1 MATTKT
7 GNFLPAV
14 FQSDANKKFLNATL
28 DQLVT
33 EPNLKPVNGYI
44 GRKFG
49 PGQKS
54 IEYFVKEPT
63 ADRADYQLEPSIVV
77 KNSTNS
83 EVEFNVTYPEVLQ
96 QISYYGGK
104 VNNHDRLWSSEYY
117 SYNPH
122 INYDAFINYS
132 QYYWLPNGPDAVDVF
147 AGTADL
153 QKTYYIY
160 PNNNTNVY
168 NISGY
173 NTISNPEIILA
184 RGGTYQ
190 FIVNQYTKP
199 FYIQTDPGTSGVQ
212 SAHSNFS
219 SRQILGVSNN
229 GDDVGTVTFN
239 VPLRTAQDF
248 YVNMPLV
255 QNVDLVTTLMYSQI
269 QGQSLATFNST
280 HNGIDGQTY
289 LNGKYLIFG
298 VQYTDTASWT
308 VGSTVPANQRY
319 GIWQISTTGGI
330 INLSY
335 VTSIPVN
342 NKVVITTGVV
352 YASTT
357 WYTDSTNVL
366 IQAPIITANLD
377 TLYYQDGS
385 NPGQYGIIKLVD
397 PSNNVINIDTEILGK
412 QNYISPNGVTFTN
425 GLKVKF
431 DTSVLPV
438 DYQDKEWYVEGVG
451 SEQGISLTSVDSL
464 AISYPGYT
472 TNYNPTTWFANAN
485 TSEAPVYAKLNT
497 AKDQLS
503 ISTTDIPDGTN
514 ILVGTFPNLD
524 NPNYVVAQDITL
536 NYPYRAGQNT
546 QGTHVSNILESG
558 IIGVTLPGIV
568 IYGASNDWYVPGT
581 GGTNWHYDANQV
593 LINGEDQYGGSPDE
607 NGIYHYRDSTFITAN
622 AWGNFGYFTSNLNG
636 YLSTDNSGHS
646 KLIGWA
652 ADGYPIYGPFGY
664 ANPTNAQSGAIRM
677 TSSYVANSN
686 GYGRPIKQTVTV
698 SANAASTNIITVSS
712 TFGLNPGMRITNN
725 TAGLTNGDVWILNCG
740 LHSAVGPDQ
749 FTQGINQIQLNTNVT
764 IMAGSSLDFEFLPGA
779 FIEDYSYAGTGT
791 LDRFNGRYC
800 VTPEFPLGTYAYF
813 ATQDYGGDPVYP
825 YFVGSSFYGS
835 LSPDT
840 TSSLSEQ
847 DYITIN
853 RSSRDLNQWSKHNR
867 WFHKD
872 VIDASAT
879 YNNTIPVIDQ
889 TARATRPIIEFNP
902 NYQLYDFG
910 RNGLKPVDLFDTT
923 ITTPFLTVEGQQG
936 LYIDGVKV
944 VDGMRIIFA
953 ADEDPKT
960 VHKIWIANFY
970 DQVGNSPNDP
980 TVIHLHLEKPT
991 DHDVQEGDTVSVLS
1005 GLSGAGKSYWYDGTA
1020 WQQGQIR
1027 AASNQAPTFDVF
1039 DTDGVSLGD
1048 TSKYPIANNSQAF
1061 RGTKIFSY
1069 KQGTGTV
1076 DSVLGFP
1083 LSYRNF
1089 NNIGDIQFENNF
1101 DNDTFVYTVN
1111 GVTYNDKVNLG
1122 FLRRNKSDG
1131 SVDKLNVW
1139 TKVVEDTKQYQ
1150 DIAYIYD
1157 GIDNSFTLDII
1168 PDSSEHTQN
1177 LLVFVNS
1184 IRLTSTYYQ
1193 IYNTPNNTRLIT
1205 IDRSRLKINDKVDF
1219 LIYNNN
1225 SISKLG
1231 FYQIPD
1237 NLNLNA
1243 KNSPFLSPTLGEMRN
1258 HLGKLVERSLAFTG
1272 SYPGANN
1279 IRDILITDQGGT
1291 IVQQS
1296 APTSYASMFLC
1307 DSNYNFVNALFS
1319 ASQEYNRFKNKFLTI
1334 ASNSNIINYT
1344 SPSQAVDTILE
1355 QINISKNKSFPW
1367 YYSDM
1372 IPYGAN
1378 KNTISYN
1385 IFDPNQK
1392 NYEITNLFTNT
1403 KLSNQAVLVYINST
1417 QLIYGRDY
1425 TFLTQ
1430 APGVSISTDYI
1441 LNVDDVLTIIEYH
1454 NTDGCYVPET
1464 PSKLGL
1470 YPKYYPEIIT
1480 DYTYIEPQT
1489 FIVGHDGSLTP
1500 TFSDFRDDLLLELE
1514 KRIFN
1519 NIKVSYDPKLLNIYD
1534 NIPGKF
1540 RDIGYS
1546 LTEYNAVLTK
1556 SYLQWVGQNNLD
1568 YITNSTYQ
1576 AGVPFTYNYGQALD
1590 VIDGEKLPGSW
1601 RACFEY
1607 FYDTTR
1613 PNTHPWEMLGFSE
1626 QPDWWETY
1634 YGPAPYTGGNTVL
1647 WTDLQNGYI
1656 ADGDRKG
1663 IDSRFARPG
1672 LLSVVPVNENGELIA
1687 PIGLLT
1693 RKYDLNTF
1701 DSNWQVGQYSPT
1713 ETAWRNSSDYP
1724 FALQYISALI
1734 HPAKYFALGIAT
1746 SKYKYNTDL
1755 NQYLVTTTNQR
1766 LTPADV
1772 DVNGYTVSGV
1782 TSRSSGYINWV
1793 ADYLTSLG
1801 ILDKTNL
1808 LNYIQN
1814 YNIQLSYR
1822 MAGFSGKQ
1830 YFKVLAEQ
1838 NSPNST
1844 NESILIPDADINLVL
1859 NKSTSTNNPRYSAVI
1874 IEKRSDGWQVSGY
1887 DKSHP
1892 YFVIVPP
1899 ATTGSSITVTT
1910 VDRSVQYY
1918 EEFVDYKVII
1928 PYGTTFTSYQ
1938 QVASFLAAY
1947 ERFLISLG
1955 FIFDRYD
1962 PDLGQIRNWELS
1974 TKEFLFWAQQGWAV
1988 ESILVLNPSG
1998 DKIKFRSTDS
2008 VVDTITNSFYGSKL
2022 MTQNYIVLD
2031 SDSYSVVR
2039 QDNTFNVSIDS
2050 TSGDMIGLLDI
2061 KTVQYEHVLIFEN
2074 TTQFNDI
2081 IYDPTVGQRQVKL
2094 KLIGSKTAGW
2104 TGTFAPPGF
2113 VYNKENVATW
2123 MPATDYLKGDL
2134 VEYKNFYYAASKN
2147 LPGTDEFDF
2156 STWLPV
2162 DKSKIKTGLLSNFAR
2177 NSSLSK
2183 NFYNVDRV
2191 NLENEFDLFGLGL
2204 IGYRNRPY
2212 LNDLALDDVTQ
2223 VKFYQGFIKEKGT
2236 LNAIAALGRVQLG
2249 PDHTSYTINEDWAFR
2264 VGAYGSLD
2272 TNQFVELVLDEHFV
2286 LNNPTSLEVVDDHTV
2301 TYSSV
2306 YTEDFEIYKTS
2317 TPSWAP
2323 PFLLNRTAESSYV
2336 EDLKSSGFV
2345 NIDDV
2350 DYTVFDLS
2358 DLTTLSGNISNINV
2372 GSTIWTAV
2380 DYNQDWNV
2388 FRIDDTNRS
2397 VVEIANALNNKLQFT
2412 TNLNHNLSINDIVVV
2427 SGYKTYN
2434 GFYRI
2439 TSIPSLTTFVANYT
2453 GSLTGFS
2460 KATGLSPL
2468 YKLVSMRFDYDSE
2481 ITSYTPVNGW
2491 SVNSKMWINES
2502 TNSQWAVYNK
2512 SEPWKYLKRL
2522 PQSQS
2527 TANVNYGSAV
2537 KISTDGT
2544 FALIGQP
2551 GYSSNTGAVTTMLQS
2566 YTGDFY
2572 EGGTISTLAAN
2583 AGSMGSSID
2592 FGLTNVFVGA
2602 PTSSSNIGY
2611 VIGFTKDFTGTLT
2624 TNQLLT
2630 ANVAA
2635 SQFGTSIALSNDE
2648 QWLYVGAPGVG
2659 KVYVYAYDGSVPA
2672 HSYTIAPANATTKT
2686 FTLDFTPSSQEF
2698 LYVARSTRDYVPNV
2712 DFTISGNTISFSA
2725 NTGLGNIV
2733 VRQNPG
2739 YRYITSIAHSNA
2751 SSQFGFSVASS
2762 TDGAQVVVGAPLA
2775 NITVGNVSGIYGS
2788 ASVYDRSVENF
2799 IAGINQTIF
2808 TAKRPLLSVSKVYVD
2823 KVLKTLNTDYV
2834 VTLGSQVTFLTAPH
2848 AGAIISIETNQFN
2861 KVQESAPT
2869 GSYSNQQFGYSV
2881 DLCPRNC
2888 SIYAGAPYQSSTGV
2902 FNGAVYRL
2910 VNQGKVYGN
2919 IICSNVL
2926 EQSTTISANVTAPNA
2941 SVTANITVSSTNNLT
2956 VGMYLIQSGTSNIS
2970 AGSGYTI
2977 SAINTTT
2984 NVVTLSANVTG
2995 NIYAGTS
3002 LTFAK
3007 IKSGDSI
3014 RINNFEVTF
3023 TDTRLSYIISA
3034 INSTNIPGVT
3044 AIGIDGQLILISD
3057 STLAFDK
3064 LNLLPGVG
3072 TALADIGANVF
3083 VQTQKILNN
3092 DNHSYDYFGKKVKI
3106 NNNSDVLF
3114 VGSDI
3119 ANTLEPTTF
3128 DASDAV
3134 TLEVT
3139 FDGTST
3145 KFKDYIQTS
3154 GSVWTFSYL
3163 PDSRNS
3169 ISYPGAF
3176 NFVERLT
3183 PYPGL
3188 KTKVGFGH
3196 DIDVNTYNL
3205 IVGSYTD
3212 SSYGINTGIV
3222 YQFRNTEGLNGWD
3235 IIRSEE
3241 PKVDIGCLL
3250 KNYVYSASTQT
3261 ILYNLDYIDPL
3272 KGKILGVAEQE
3283 ITYKVDYDPAV
3294 YNQAN
3299 SSAVSSSISFHWND
3313 TQVGQVWW
3321 DLSTVR
3327 FIDYEQGSIKYRTT
3341 NWSRLF
3347 PGSSIDVYEWIESTY
3362 PPSQYIAKGGDGE
3375 PKYGDNSAYSTL
3387 IYVDPNTNISTVKY
3401 YYWVKNKTTVTA
3413 NQFGREISTVTI
3425 ADYITN
3431 PKNSGVKFLAALRDD
3446 SVAVYNLNKN
3456 VTGKDLILHIDYAS
3470 QLNDNIIHS
3479 EYALVPE
3486 QGGKAS
3492 DIPNN
3497 IYNKLVDSVSGIDY
3511 SGNPVPD
3518 PKLGVQN
3525 RYGIDIRPRQSM
3537 FIDRLQA
3544 VKEMVTYVNTI
3555 FANNIV
3561 SQGFDLTT
3569 LNLGEPIPK
3578 AGTDTFDMS
3587 VNTYEELTYINP
3599 IILPLSYRILVVADS
3614 TVNNL
3619 WSIYTKQSNNTWLLT
3634 RVQSYRTS
3642 DYWEYVDWY
3651 AKGFDKTTLPK
3662 YTVNTYAD
3670 LSTLPLRAQDIVKVK
3685 NNGQG
3690 KWLLLQV
3697 FPNIVNTVGIQS
3709 GTIALT
3715 ENLYNLVDYGMGFG
3729 NDNFDTQRFDQNP
3742 SIELRNILSALR
3754 NDLFVDQLR
3763 ENFLELFYVFI
3774 YYVLDEQ
3781 KYVDWVF
3788 KTSFINVLHKFRGLN
3803 QTPIYNKD
3811 NQEYYKQYIE
3821 EVKPYRTTIREYVL
3835 DYQGNDNLTGYVT
3848 DFDVP
3853 PSYDKVLGLY
3863 RSPSGTFIQDAT
3875 ELQSPQYR
3883 DWLLTYE
3890 YYVDSITIENSGSG
3904 YTQAPIVTITGSS
3917 IGNDAVARALV
3928 SNGRVSKI
3936 EVLYGGSN
3944 YITQPVITISGGNG
3958 TGAIA
3963 YARMANDTVRKVK
3976 TTLIYDR
3983 TTFGTTVVDWSA
3995 NTAYTSG
4002 TIINYN
4008 GVGYIVNSNF
4018 TSGPTFNGN
4027 YLSIYPAYKFDNA
4040 NDRIQSYYNPSVG
4053 QAGKDPA
4060 LLQNGINYPGV
4071 VVDGLL
4077 YTDTGGFGV
4086 AGFDSAAFDPFD
4098 IDAEGNPVIS
4108 DSILDSVIQ
4117 SSYTDTSL
4125 GVRPE
4130 DIIVDGGGYVDAYS
4144 SHAPEELIPGR
4155 VYDTLDM
4162 TVTTFATNAAS
4173 ASYSSWVTDNGFEVG
4188 SIEVVNGGAGYTANT
4203 ISVTISGTTGSGAT
4217 VTPVLNA
4224 NGSIMSISIISS
4236 GTQYTT
4242 IPNVIITGSNTS
4254 PAIAAAILS
4263 QNDYSTFS
4271 YKIFKDM
4278 NDNYGY
4284 YRVAANASTAIVST
4298 TANTITVANSAV
4310 LTTPNVALAQP
4321 GVIFVDGERITYWTN
4336 NVSTN
4341 TLSNI
4346 RRSTLGTGVTTLTAG
4361 KTVYDESSTQRV
4373 PFSDNYT
4380 WIPDVDT
4387 IKLTTNNYYTTFKA
4401 GQPYINSMLWYN
4413 SGYGNVNLAVEQSAT
4428 GVAEILLTTETPDA
4442 MSSEPTYISPT
4453 NGLGL
4458 YMSQLDQAKFVK
4470 GL

>member
-33 EPNLKPVNGYI
+33 EPNLKPVNGYV

-49 PGQKS
+49 PGQRP
-54 IEYFVKEPT
+54 IDAFIKEPT

-77 KNSTNS
+77 KNSITGN
-83 EVEFNVTYPEVLQ
+83 VEFNATYPEVLQ
-96 QISYYGGK
+96 QISFYGGK
-104 VNNHDRLWSSEYY
+104 INDHDRLWASEYY

-122 INYDAFINYS
+122 INYDAFINFS

-147 AGTADL
+147 AGSADL

-173 NTISNPEIILA
+173 STISNPELILA
-184 RGGTYQ
+184 RGGTYN

-212 SAHSNFS
+212 TAHSNFS
-219 SRQILGVSNN
+219 SRQVLGVSNN

-239 VPLRTAQDF
+239 VPLKTAQDF
-248 YVNMPLV
+248 YINMPLV

-269 QGQSLATFNST
+269 QGQSLSTFNST
-280 HNGIDGQTY
+280 YNGIDGQTY

-298 VQYTDTASWT
+298 VQYTDAASWT

-319 GIWQISTTGGI
+319 GIWQISTTGGTI
-330 INLSY
+330 SLSY

-385 NPGQYGIIKLVD
+385 DPSQYGVIKLVD
-397 PSNNVINIDTEILGK
+397 PSNNAINIDTEILGK
-412 QNYISPNGVTFTN
+412 QNYVSPNGITFTN
-425 GLKVKF
+425 GLKVRF

-438 DYQDKEWYVEGVG
+438 DYQDREWYVDGVG
-451 SEQGISLTSVDSL
+451 TADGISLTSVDQL

-485 TSEAPVYAKLNT
+485 TSGAPVTARLNT
-497 AKDQLS
+497 AKDQLT

-514 ILVGTFPNLD
+514 ILCGTFPNLD
-524 NPNYVVAQDITL
+524 NSNYIVPQDITL
-536 NYPYRAGQNT
+536 HYPYRAGQNT
-546 QGTHVSNILESG
+546 QGTHVSNILQSG
-558 IIGVTLPGIV
+558 IIGVSLPGIV
-568 IYGASNDWYVPGT
+568 IYGPSNDWYVPGT
-581 GGTNWHYDANQV
+581 NGTNWHYDASQV
-593 LINGEDQYGGSPDE
+593 LINGEDQYGGSPDDQ
-607 NGIYHYRDSTFITAN
+607 GIYHYRDSTFITAN

-636 YLSTDNSGHS
+636 YFSTDNSGHS

-664 ANPTNAQSGAIRM
+664 ANPLNADSGAIRM
-677 TSSYVANSN
+677 TSSYVSTSN
-686 GYGRPIKQTVTV
+686 GYGRPIKQTVTI
-698 SANAASTNIITVSS
+698 SANADSTNTITVSS

-725 TAGLTNGDVWILNCG
+725 TAGLPTGDIWILNCG
-740 LHSAVGPDQ
+740 LHSAVGPGQ
-749 FTQGINQIQLNTNVT
+749 FTQGVNQVQLNTNVT
-764 IMAGSSLDFEFLPGA
+764 VVAGTSVDFEFLPGA
-779 FIEDYSYAGTGT
+779 FIEDYSYTGTGS

-813 ATQDYGGDPVYP
+813 AVQDYGSNPVYP
-825 YFVGSSFYGS
+825 YFVGSAFYGS
-835 LSPDT
+835 LSIDT
-840 TSSLSEQ
+840 STSLATQ

-853 RSSRDLNQWSKHNR
+853 RSSRDINLWSKHNR
-867 WFHKD
+867 WFHKN
-872 VIDASAT
+872 VIDAAAR
-879 YNNTIPVIDQ
+879 YNNTVAILDQ
-889 TARATRPIIEFNP
+889 TQRATRPIIEFNP

-910 RNGLKPVDLFDTT
+910 RNGLKPVDLFDNT
-923 ITTPFLTVEGQQG
+923 ITTPFLTVEGQEG

-953 ADEDPKT
+953 ADQDPAT
-960 VHKIWIANFY
+960 VHKIWVANFY

-991 DHDVQEGDTVSVLS
+991 DHDVQEGDTITVLS
-1005 GLSGAGKSYWYDGTA
+1005 GLSNAGKSYWYNGANWET
-1020 WQQGQIR
+1020 GQTKTTI
-1027 AASNQAPTFDVF
+1027 NQAPRFDVF
-1039 DTDGVSLGD
+1039 DSDGVSLGD
-1048 TSKYPIANNSQAF
+1048 TSKYPIANTTDAF
-1061 RGTKIFSY
+1061 LGTKIFSY
-1069 KQGTGTV
+1069 KEGTGTI
-1076 DSVLGFP
+1076 DPILGFP

-1089 NNIGDIQFENNF
+1089 NNVGDIEFENNF

-1111 GVTYNDKVNLG
+1111 GITYNDKVNIG
-1122 FLRRNKSDG
+1122 FLYKNNVNG
-1131 SVDKLNVW
+1131 SVQKLNVW
-1139 TKVVEDTKQYQ
+1139 SKVSENTKQYQ
-1150 DIAYIYD
+1150 DISYIYD
-1157 GIDNSFTLDII
+1157 GIDNSFAIDVTPAL
-1168 PDSSEHTQN
+1168 SQYSHN
-1177 LLVFVNS
+1177 LLVFINYKRIS
-1184 IRLTSTYYQ
+1184 STGYQ
-1193 IYNTPNNTRLIT
+1193 IYNIPNNSKLISINPAKLKT
-1205 IDRSRLKINDKVDF
+1205 NDRVD
-1219 LIYNNN
+1219 LLVY
-1225 SISKLG
+1225 SGSVSKLG

-1243 KNSPFLSPTLGEMRN
+1243 KNSPFVSPTLGEMRN
-1258 HLGKLVERSLAFTG
+1258 HLGKLAESSLAFKG
-1272 SYPGANN
+1272 AFPGASN
-1279 IRDILITDQGGT
+1279 IRDITLTNQGGT

-1307 DSNYNFVNALFS
+1307 DNNYNFVNSVTS
-1319 ASQEYNRFKNKFLTI
+1319 ASQEYTRFKNKFLTI
-1334 ASNSNIINYT
+1334 ASHSNAIDYADPA
-1344 SPSQAVDTILE
+1344 SAVDVIIG
-1355 QINISKNKSFPW
+1355 QINISKNKMFPW

-1385 IFDPNQK
+1385 IFDPAQR
-1392 NYEITNLFTNT
+1392 NYEITNLFTNNELT
-1403 KLSNQAVLVYINST
+1403 NKAVLVYVNGA
-1417 QLIYGRDY
+1417 QLIYGKDY
-1425 TFLTQ
+1425 TFLAQ
-1430 APGVSISTDYI
+1430 APGISFTSTYFPNI
-1441 LNVDDVLTIIEYH
+1441 DDVLTIVEYYD
-1454 NTDGCYVPET
+1454 TDGCYVPET

-1470 YPKYYPEIIT
+1470 YPKYQPEIIT
-1480 DYTYIEPQT
+1480 DYTYLIPQT

-1500 TFSDFRDDLLLELE
+1500 TFGDFRDDLLLELE
-1514 KRIFN
+1514 KRIYN
-1519 NIKVSYDPKLLNIYD
+1519 NIKISYDPNLLNIYD

-1546 LTEYNAVLTK
+1546 LPEYNAVLTK
-1556 SYLQWVGQNNLD
+1556 SYLQWVGHNNLD

-1576 AGVPFTYNYGQALD
+1576 FDVPFTYNYGSALD
-1590 VIDGEKLPGSW
+1590 VIDGSKLPGSW
-1601 RACFEY
+1601 RACFQY
-1607 FYDTTR
+1607 FYDTTQ
-1613 PNTHPWEMLGFSE
+1613 PHTHPWEMLGFSTK
-1626 QPDWWETY
+1626 PDWWETY

-1656 ADGDRKG
+1656 ADGERQG
-1663 IDSRFARPG
+1663 IDLRFARPG
-1672 LLSVVPVNENGELIA
+1672 LLNIIPVNENGELKP

-1693 RKYDLNTF
+1693 QKYDLNSF
-1701 DSNWQVGQYSPT
+1701 DNNWQVGQYSPT

-1746 SKYKYNTDL
+1746 SKYKYNTTLD
-1755 NQYLVTTTNQR
+1755 QYLVTTTNQR
-1766 LTPADV
+1766 LTPADI
-1772 DVNGYTVSGV
+1772 DVNSYTSSSGV
-1782 TSRSSGYINWV
+1782 TSRSSSYINWIS
-1793 ADYLTSLG
+1793 DYLTGLG
-1801 ILDKTNL
+1801 ITDKTDL
-1808 LNYIQN
+1808 LNYIRN

-1844 NESILIPDADINLVL
+1844 NESILIPDADIDLVL
-1859 NKSTSTNNPRYSAVI
+1859 NKSTPMGNPRYSAVI

-1887 DKSHP
+1887 DTTHP
-1892 YFVIVPP
+1892 YFVIAPP
-1899 ATTGSSITVTT
+1899 VITGTSITVTT
-1910 VDRSVQYY
+1910 VGKSVQYY
-1918 EEFVDYKVII
+1918 EEFASYKVIV
-1928 PYGTTFTSYQ
+1928 PYGTTFTNYQ
-1938 QVASFLAAY
+1938 QVASFLAGY
-1947 ERFLISLG
+1947 ERYLISLG
-1955 FIFDRYD
+1955 FLFNTYD

-1988 ESILVLNPSG
+1988 DSILVLNPAG
-1998 DKIKFRSTDS
+1998 DTIKFRSADS
-2008 VVDTITNSFYGSKL
+2008 VVDAITNSFYGSKV
-2022 MTQNYIVLD
+2022 MTQNYTVLD
-2031 SDSYSVVR
+2031 SDAYSVVR
-2039 QDNTFNVSIDS
+2039 QDNNFTVSIDVKN
-2050 TSGDMIGLLDI
+2050 GDMIGFLDLR
-2061 KTVQYEHVLIFEN
+2061 TVQYEHVIIFEN

-2081 IYDPTVGQRQVKL
+2081 IYDPTVGQRQFKL
-2094 KLIGSKTAGW
+2094 KLIGNKTAGW

-2113 VYNKENVATW
+2113 IYNKEGVESW
-2123 MPATDYLKGDL
+2123 MPSTDYLKGDL
-2134 VEYKNFYYAASKN
+2134 VEYKNIYYAASKN
-2147 LPGTDEFDF
+2147 LPGTDEFNF
-2156 STWLPV
+2156 NNWLPV
-2162 DKSKIKTGLLSNFAR
+2162 EKAKIKTGLLSNFAR

-2183 NFYNVDRV
+2183 NFYNVDKV

-2204 IGYRNRPY
+2204 IGYRNRNY

-2236 LNAIAALGRVQLG
+2236 LNAIDALGRVKLG
-2249 PDHTSYTINEDWAFR
+2249 PDQTSYTITENWAFR

-2272 TNQFVELVLDEHFV
+2272 TNQFVELVLDEQYV

-2317 TPSWAP
+2317 SPTWAP

-2336 EDLKSSGFV
+2336 EDLKSAGFV
-2345 NIDDV
+2345 NIDDI

-2358 DLTTLSGNISNINV
+2358 NFSTLSGNIANIDV
-2372 GSTIWTAV
+2372 GSTIWTVA
-2380 DYNQDWNV
+2380 DFNQDWNV
-2388 FRIDDTNRS
+2388 YRVSDTNKN
-2397 VVEIANALNNKLQFT
+2397 VTEIANALNNKLQFT
-2412 TNLNHNLSINDIVVV
+2412 TDKNHNLAVGDVVV
-2427 SGYKTYN
+2427 VTGYNTYK
-2434 GFYRI
+2434 GFYKI
-2439 TSIPSLTTFVANYT
+2439 SYVPSLTTFVADFT

-2460 KATGLSPL
+2460 KVTGFSPL
-2468 YKLVSMRFDYDSE
+2468 YKLVSMRFDYASQV
-2481 ITSYTPVNGW
+2481 TSYTPANGW
-2491 SVNSKMWINES
+2491 SVNNKVWINEGA
-2502 TNSQWAVYNK
+2502 NSQWEVYNK
-2512 SEPWKYLKRL
+2512 SEPWTFLKRL

-2527 TANVNYGSAV
+2527 DANVNYGSAV

-2572 EGGTISTLAAN
+2572 EGGTTSTLAAN
-2583 AGSMGSSID
+2583 ASGMGSSID
-2592 FGLTNVFVGA
+2592 FGRTNVLVGA

-2611 VIGFTKDFTGTLT
+2611 VVGFTKDFTGTLT
-2624 TNQLLT
+2624 TNQILT

-2635 SQFGTSIALSNDE
+2635 SQFGTSVSLSDDE
-2648 QWLYVGAPGVG
+2648 QWLYVGAPGAG
-2659 KVYVYAYDGSVPA
+2659 KVYVYAYDSSVTA
-2672 HSYTIAPANATTKT
+2672 LSYTIAPANATTKT
-2686 FTLDFTPSSQEF
+2686 FTLNFTPSSQEF

-2712 DFTISGNTISFSA
+2712 DFTISGNTITFTS

-2751 SSQFGFSVASS
+2751 SSQFGYSVASS
-2762 TDGAQVVVGAPLA
+2762 TDGAQVVIGAPLA
-2775 NITVGNVSGIYGS
+2775 NIVVGNTSGIYGS
-2788 ASVYDRSVENF
+2788 VSVYDRSVENF
-2799 IAGINQTIF
+2799 IAGANQTIF
-2808 TAKRPLLSVSKVYVD
+2808 TTKRSLLSVSKVYVD
-2823 KVLKTLNTDYV
+2823 KALKTIGVDYV
-2834 VTLGSQVTFLTAPH
+2834 VTLGNQVTFTTAPH
-2848 AGAIISIETNQFN
+2848 AGAIVSIETNQFN
-2861 KVQESAPT
+2861 KIQELAPT
-2869 GSYSNQQFGYSV
+2869 VSYSNQQFGYSV

-2888 SIYAGAPYQSSTGV
+2888 SVYAGAPYQSTAGV

-2919 IICSNVL
+2919 VICSNVI
-2926 EQSTTISANVTAPNA
+2926 EQTTTISTNVAASTANVT
-2941 SVTANITVSSTNNLT
+2941 VSSVAGLT
-2956 VGMYLIQSGTSNIS
+2956 VGMYLINSTTSNIS
-2970 AGSGYTI
+2970 STNSYTI
-2977 SAINTTT
+2977 SSIDTT
-2984 NVVTLSANVTG
+2984 NKIVTLNKNV
-2995 NIYAGTS
+2995 AGQAYVGAS
-3002 LTFAK
+3002 LTFAR

-3023 TDTRLSYIISA
+3023 SDTRLSYVVSA
-3034 INSTNIPGVT
+3034 INSKNIPGVT
-3044 AIGIDGQLILISD
+3044 AVGVDGQLVLISD
-3057 STLAFDK
+3057 SRLAFDK

-3072 TALADIGANVF
+3072 TALTDIGANVF
-3083 VQTQKILNN
+3083 VETQQILNN

-3128 DASDAV
+3128 DATNTA
-3134 TLEVT
+3134 TFEVT
-3139 FDGTST
+3139 FDGTAT

-3163 PDSRNS
+3163 LDSRNS
-3169 ISYPGAF
+3169 INYPGAF

-3188 KTKVGFGH
+3188 KSKVGFGH

-3212 SSYGINTGIV
+3212 STYNKNTGIV
-3222 YQFRNTEGLNGWD
+3222 YQFKNTQGLNGWD
-3235 IIRSEE
+3235 VIRSGG
-3241 PKVDIGCLL
+3241 PKVDIDSIL
-3250 KNYVYSASTQT
+3250 KNYVYSASSQT
-3261 ILYNLDYIDPL
+3261 IMYNLDYIDPL
-3272 KGKILGVAEQE
+3272 KGKILGVAEQD
-3283 ITYKVDYDPAV
+3283 ITYKTDYDPAV
-3294 YNQAN
+3294 YNVAN
-3299 SSAVSSSISFHWND
+3299 ATTVSSSTSLHWND

-3341 NWSRLF
+3341 NWGRLF
-3347 PGSSIDVYEWIESTY
+3347 PGSSVDVYEWVESIY

-3375 PKYGDNSAYSTL
+3375 PKYADNTAYSTL
-3387 IYVDPNTNISTVKY
+3387 IYVDPNTNIPTVTY
-3401 YYWVKNKTTVTA
+3401 YYWVKNKTTVTE
-3413 NQFGREISTVTI
+3413 NKFGRLIPTVTI

-3431 PKNSGVKFLAALRDD
+3431 PKSSGIKYMAALRDD
-3446 SVAVYNLNKN
+3446 SVAVYNLNKD
-3456 VTGKDLILHIDYAS
+3456 VSGKDVILHIDYAS
-3470 QLNDNIIHS
+3470 QINNNIIHS

-3486 QGGKAS
+3486 KGGKAS

-3497 IYNKLVDSVSGIDY
+3497 IYNKLVDSVSGQDLF
-3511 SGNPVPD
+3511 GNPVPD
-3518 PKLGVQN
+3518 PKLAVQN
-3525 RYGIDIRPRQSM
+3525 RYGIDIRPRQSV

-3544 VKEMVTYVNTI
+3544 VKEMVTYVNSV
-3555 FANNIV
+3555 FAKNII
-3561 SQGFDLTT
+3561 SQGYNLTT
-3569 LNLGEPIPK
+3569 LSSGELLPV
-3578 AGTDTFDMS
+3578 AGTDVFDLS
-3587 VNTYEELTYINP
+3587 VNTYEELTYLN
-3599 IILPLSYRILVVADS
+3599 IIIQPANYKVLVVSDS

-3619 WSIYTKQSNNTWLLT
+3619 WSIYTKQSNNTWLLS

-3642 DYWEYVDWY
+3642 DYWKYVDWY
-3651 AKGFDKTTLPK
+3651 ATGFDKTTRPK

-3670 LSTLPLRAQDIVKVK
+3670 LSTLPLKSQDIVKVL

-3690 KWLLLQV
+3690 NWLLLQV

-3754 NDLFVDQLR
+3754 NDLFINQLR

-3788 KTSFINVLHKFRGLN
+3788 KTSFIDVLHKFRGLN
-3803 QTPIYNKD
+3803 QPQIYTKD

-3821 EVKPYRTTIREYVL
+3821 EVKPYKTTIREYVL
-3835 DYQGNDNLTGYVT
+3835 DYQGSDNLTGYVT

-3853 PSYDKVLGLY
+3853 PFYDKVLGVY

-3890 YYVDSITIENSGSG
+3890 YYVDYITIENSGSG
-3904 YTQAPIVTITGSS
+3904 YTQAPVVTITGSS
-3917 IGNDAVARALV
+3917 IGNDAVARALI
-3928 SNGRVSKI
+3928 SNGKVSKI

-3944 YITQPVITISGGNG
+3944 YITQPTVTISGGNG
-3958 TGAIA
+3958 TGAVA
-3963 YARMANDTVRKVK
+3963 YAQLANETIRKVK
-3976 TTLIYDR
+3976 TTLTYDR
-3983 TTFGTTVVDWSA
+3983 ITYSTTVLDWTA
-3995 NTAYTSG
+3995 NTSYTTG
-4002 TIINYN
+4002 TIISYN
-4008 GVGYIVNSNF
+4008 GVGYFVNSNF
-4018 TSGPTFNGN
+4018 TSGSSFNGN
-4027 YLSIYPAYKFDNA
+4027 YLTVYPAYKFNNA
-4040 NDRIQSYYNPSVG
+4040 NDRIQAYYNPGVG
-4053 QAGKDPA
+4053 QAGKNPS
-4060 LLQNGINYPGV
+4060 LLQSGINYPGV
-4071 VVDGLL
+4071 LVDGLL
-4077 YTDTGGFGV
+4077 YTDTGGFAV
-4086 AGFDSAAFDPFD
+4086 AGFDSSPFDPFD

-4125 GVRPE
+4125 GIRPE
-4130 DIIVDGGGYVDAYS
+4130 DIIIDGGGYVDTYS

-4155 VYDTLDM
+4155 VFDTLDI

-4173 ASYSSWVTDNGFEVG
+4173 LSYSSWVATNGFEVG
-4188 SIEVVNGGAGYTANT
+4188 SIEVVDGGLGYTANT
-4203 ISVTISGTTGSGAT
+4203 ISVTISGTTGTGAT
-4217 VTPVLNA
+4217 VTPILDA
-4224 NGSIMSISIISS
+4224 NGSIMSISIVSA

-4242 IPNVIITGSNTS
+4242 IPNVIITGSNVS
-4254 PAIAAAILS
+4254 PATATAILT
-4263 QNDYSTFS
+4263 QNDYPTFS

-4284 YRVAANASTAIVST
+4284 YRVSANASTNIIST
-4298 TANTITVANSAV
+4298 TSNTITVANSSV
-4310 LTTPNVALAQP
+4310 LSHPNPSATVP
-4321 GVIFVDGERITYWTN
+4321 GVIFVNGERITYWTN
-4336 NVSTN
+4336 NTTTN

-4346 RRSTLGTGVTTLTAG
+4346 RRATLGTGVSTLTAG
-4361 KTVYDESSTQRV
+4361 SAVYDESAVQLV
-4373 PFSDNYT
+4373 PYSDNYT
-4380 WIPDVDT
+4380 WTPNVDT
-4387 IKLTTNNYYTTFKA
+4387 LKQLTSTGYATFKA
-4401 GQPYINSMLWYN
+4401 GQTYITSNLWYDT
-4413 SGYGNVNLAVEQSAT
+4413 GYGVSSLAIEAGLFT
-4428 GVAEILLTTETPDA
+4428 AETLLATETPELLT
-4442 MSSEPTYISPT
+4442 SEPTYSSPT

-4458 YMSQLDQAKFVK
+4458 YVSSQEQAIFVRE
-4470 GL
+4470 